1 MLSLYILY
9 KLKLAS
15 YNLRILVESSLIVV
29 LAIKLNFELR
39 ATFNE
44 DCSLVNAYCKGLR
57 SRSYRT
63 SILRLY
69 SIEKRTIE
77 A

>member
-1 MLSLYILY
+1 MLSLCILY

-15 YNLRILVESSLIVV
+15 YNLRILVESSLVVV

-44 DCSLVNAYCKGLR
+44 GCSLVNAY
-57 SRSYRT
+57 
-63 SILRLY
+63 
-69 SIEKRTIE
+69 
-77 A
+77 